1 MRRIQFGITAGLAA
15 VLGNAMLAFAESS
28 VSDDNSP
35 SMAALQEQVK
45 ALEQRLQ
52 VLERLL
58 KSQSENGYGS
68 MKEADQ
74 PSTPS
79 SAPARLAELDPKP
92 GIQEKR
98 AELDQKD
105 AEEKKKPIVGADA
118 NGFSLKSEDENF
130 NLKVRAHFHADNRYF
145 ADDSAR
151 SFASTLAIRRAR
163 LLFEGTVAKYFDF
176 KIMPDFAG
184 SRLVLQDVY
193 MDARFLP
200 QIRLRAGKFKTPFGL
215 ERLQQPVNISFVERA
230 LPNNLVPNRDVGIQV
245 HGEFSG
251 GVLNYMLGVFN
262 GVPDGESAD
271 SDQDTH
277 DSKDYAGRVF
287 AQPFLKTENP
297 ALRGFGIGIAATTG
311 VHRGTS
317 TVSNLRPYLTSGLT
331 TFFSYSSDGTTIGTV
346 IADGRLSRL
355 SPQAYYYWG
364 PFGLLAEHVLS
375 SQGIRKADT
384 WARLEQTASQ
394 VGLTYVLTGE
404 DASYRGVVPRRAM
417 DPGSAWG
424 AFEVTARYS
433 ELNVD
438 DKAFPVFA
446 NPRIS
451 ARKAQAWAGGLNW
464 YFNRNVKFVANYEQ
478 TFFREGGPVGNRQT
492 EKVIL
497 TRFQLA
503 Y

>member
-1 MRRIQFGITAGLAA
+1 MRRIQVMTILGLAA
-15 VLGNAMLAFAESS
+15 TLGNMMPGFAGE
-28 VSDDNSP
+28 DNPP
-35 SMAALQEQVK
+35 SQAGLQEQLR
-45 ALEQRLQ
+45 ALEKRVQI
-52 VLERLL
+52 LEWLL
-58 KSQSENGYGS
+58 KSQAENGNGS
-68 MKEADQ
+68 AKEAD
-74 PSTPS
+74 PATTPS
-79 SAPARLAELDPKP
+79 PTPARVAELDPTPK
-92 GIQEKR
+92 IQEKH
-98 AELDQKD
+98 AAGPKD
-105 AEEKKKPIVGADA
+105 AEANQRPVVGADA

-145 ADDSAR
+145 ADDPAHN
-151 SFASTLAIRRAR
+151 FASTLAIRRAR
-163 LLFEGTVAKYFDF
+163 LLFEGTLAKYFDF

-193 MDARFLP
+193 MDARILP
-200 QIRLRAGKFKTPFGL
+200 QIRLRVGKFKTPFGL

-230 LPNNLVPNRDVGIQV
+230 LPNNLVPNRDLGIQV
-245 HGEFSG
+245 HGDFNG
-251 GVLNYMLGVFN
+251 GVLNYMVGVFN
-262 GVPDGESAD
+262 GVPDGESGD
-271 SDQDTH
+271 VDQDTH
-277 DSKDYAGRVF
+277 DSKDYAGRIF
-287 AQPFLKTENP
+287 AQPFLKKENS

-317 TVSNLRPYLTSGLT
+317 TASNLRPYLTTGQS
-331 TFFSYSSDGTTIGTV
+331 TFFRYLSDGTIIGTT

-355 SPQAYYYWG
+355 SPQAYYYRG
-364 PFGLLAEHVLS
+364 PFGLLTEHVVT
-375 SQGIRKADT
+375 SQGVRKANN
-384 WARLEQTASQ
+384 WARVVQKASQ

-404 DASYRGVVPRRAM
+404 DASYRGVVPRKALE
-417 DPGSAWG
+417 PGLGTWG

-451 ARKAQAWAGGLNW
+451 ARKAQALVGGLNW

-478 TFFREGGPVGNRQT
+478 TFFKEGGPAGNRQT
-492 EKVIL
+492 ERVIV

>member
-1 MRRIQFGITAGLAA
+1 MRLIQFVIVAGLAGI
-15 VLGNAMLAFAESS
+15 LGNTTLAFAESS
-28 VSDDNSP
+28 LSDEYSH

-52 VLERLL
+52 VLERLV
-58 KSQSENGYGS
+58 KSQSENGYGPA
-68 MKEADQ
+68 KQADQ
-74 PSTPS
+74 PSTSPAPS
-79 SAPARLAELDPKP
+79 ASELDPKR

-105 AEEKKKPIVGADA
+105 AEAKKKPIVGADA
-118 NGFSLKSEDENF
+118 NGFSLTSEDQNF
-130 NLKVRAHFHADNRYF
+130 NLKVRGHFHADNRYF
-145 ADDSAR
+145 ADDPAR
-151 SFASTLAIRRAR
+151 SFPSTLAIRRAR

-176 KIMPDFAG
+176 KFMPDFAG
-184 SRLVLQDVY
+184 SRIVLQDVY

-200 QIRLRAGKFKTPFGL
+200 EVRLRAGKFKTPFGL

-230 LPNNLVPNRDVGIQV
+230 LPNNLVPNRDVGIQL
-245 HGEFSG
+245 HGELRG

-262 GVPDGESAD
+262 GVPDGESGD
-271 SDQDTH
+271 LDQDPH
-277 DSKDYAGRVF
+277 DSKDYAGRIF
-287 AQPFLKTENP
+287 AQPFLKKENS
-297 ALRGFGIGIAATTG
+297 ALRGLGIGIAATTG
-311 VHRGTS
+311 VHRGT
-317 TVSNLRPYLTSGLT
+317 TTGSNLRPYLTTGQT
-331 TFFSYSSDGTTIGTV
+331 TFFNYVADGTRIGTV

-355 SPQAYYYWG
+355 SPQAYYYQG
-364 PFGLLAEHVLS
+364 PFGLLAEYVFS
-375 SQGIRKADT
+375 SQGIRKADS
-384 WARLEQTASQ
+384 WARVEQTASQ

-404 DASYRGVVPRRAM
+404 DASYRGVIPKRAM
-417 DPGSAWG
+417 EPGSAWG

-451 ARKAQAWAGGLNW
+451 ARKAQAWATGLNW
-464 YFNRNVKFVANYEQ
+464 YFNRNVKFVTNYEQ
-478 TFFREGGPVGNRQT
+478 TFFKEGGAVGNRQT

-497 TRFQLA
+497 TRFQFA